1 MIVNV
6 ISITYIKP
14 FDMPVR
20 VELSQFK
27 KNDLIKSFFNK
38 NSVIK
43 NVDYVFL

>member
-1 MIVNV
+1 
-6 ISITYIKP
+6 
-14 FDMPVR
+14 MPVR